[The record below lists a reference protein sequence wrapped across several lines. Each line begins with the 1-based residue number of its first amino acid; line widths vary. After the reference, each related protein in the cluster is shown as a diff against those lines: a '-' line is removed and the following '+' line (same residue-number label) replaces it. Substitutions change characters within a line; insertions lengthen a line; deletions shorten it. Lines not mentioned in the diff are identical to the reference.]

1 VRSFGMSQPVTAPAT
16 SAPPG
21 EVGFDPW
28 RKLGWLL
35 LPALAPTL
43 LLAAWSAT
51 VRFELVSPQVLV
63 PPAKV
68 AATFARLLTT
78 GELARHLGR
87 SLTRLAIGFG
97 AGATGGLALGI
108 AMSTSKSVE
117 ALVSPVFRLA
127 RQVPTIALIP
137 ALILVFGV
145 EETFKFVVVAKA
157 SFFPV
162 ALAAFEGVRQIP
174 RAYLDVAAVNCLP
187 TRVLVTKLLVPATV
201 PHVVAGVRTSLGRSW
216 MILVASELV
225 AADSGLGQMMEMG
238 RQMFRIDVVMVGV
251 FITGA
256 VGLALDA
263 GVRTVERRLNQWQ
276 RA

>member
-1 VRSFGMSQPVTAPAT
+1 MGAS
-16 SAPPG
+16 
-21 EVGFDPW
+21 
-28 RKLGWLL
+28 
-35 LPALAPTL
+35 
-43 LLAAWSAT
+43 
-51 VRFELVSPQVLV
+51 
-63 PPAKV
+63 
-68 AATFARLLTT
+68 
-78 GELARHLGR
+78 
-87 SLTRLAIGFG
+87 TR
-97 AGATGGLALGI
+97 
-108 AMSTSKSVE
+108 VE
-117 ALVSPVFRLA
+117 ALVSPVFRMA
-127 RQVPTIALIP
+127 RQLPTIALIP

-145 EETFKFVVVAKA
+145 EETFKLVVVAKA

-174 RAYLDVAAVNCLP
+174 RAYLDVAAVNRLP
-187 TRVLVTKLLVPATV
+187 ARVLVTQLLVPATI

-251 FITGA
+251 LTAGA

-263 GVRTVERRLNQWQ
+263 GVRWAERRLTRWQ